1 MKYRHILLLLACLML
16 LGFGC
21 KKEKQPQGTIL
32 AQVGE
37 DKLYEESFKSL
48 FSEEEWASMDSETRK
63 KYVQDW
69 VNLTLLAHESQKAG
83 LDNSLEVKQ
92 KLDFATKKV
101 KANALIADRMADLEI
116 SEDALFAYYRIHRGE
131 FDAKALEY
139 NVQRIYVEDQH
150 KAQQLLAELENGAD
164 FDLMVKHNSQE
175 LLRDKL
181 GHMGFVSPGTQDSL
195 FWDRARELETGAY
208 AMFAADGG
216 WYIIRQI
223 GSRQSDKDLMFDD
236 LRAQIRTRILAE
248 RQQSIYED
256 LLKEIKSKHTDVY
269 YY

>member
-1 MKYRHILLLLACLML
+1 MKLRPILILLTGLML

-21 KKEKQPQGTIL
+21 KKDKQPQGTIL
-32 AQVGE
+32 AQVGD
-37 DKLYEESFKSL
+37 DKLYEESFKSV
-48 FSEEEWASMDSETRK
+48 FSEEEWANMDSATRK
-63 KYVQDW
+63 KYIQDW
-69 VNLTLLAHESQKAG
+69 VNLTLLAQEFQKSG
-83 LDNSLEVKQ
+83 LNNSLEVKQ

-116 SEDALFAYYRIHRGE
+116 SEDALFAYYRIHKGE

-139 NVQRIYVEDQH
+139 NVQRIYLEDQH
-150 KAQQLLAELENGAD
+150 KAQQLLIELQNGAD
-164 FDLMVKHNSQE
+164 FDLLVKHNSQE

-195 FWDRARELETGAY
+195 FWNQARELQTGEY
-208 AMFAADGG
+208 GMFAAEGG

-223 GSRQSDKDLMFDD
+223 GSRESDKDLMFDD
-236 LRAQIRTRILAE
+236 LRAQIRSRILAE

-256 LLKEIKSKHTDVY
+256 LLKQIKSKHTDVY

>member
-1 MKYRHILLLLACLML
+1 MKFRHVPILLACLML
-16 LGFGC
+16 FAGGC

-32 AQVGE
+32 AQVGN
-37 DKLYEESFKSL
+37 DKLYEESFKSV

-63 KYVQDW
+63 KYIQDW
-69 VNLTLLAHESQKAG
+69 VNLTLLAQESQKMG
-83 LDNSLEVKQ
+83 LNNSLEVKQ

-116 SEDALFAYYRIHRGE
+116 SENELFAYYRIHRGE

-150 KAQQLLAELENGAD
+150 KAQQLLTELETGAD

-181 GHMGFVSPGTQDSL
+181 GHIGFVSPGTQDSL
-195 FWDRARELETGAY
+195 FWNQARELETGEF

-216 WYIIRQI
+216 WYIIRQL
-223 GSRQSDKDLMFDD
+223 GSRESDKDLMFDD
-236 LRAQIRTRILAE
+236 LRSQIRTRILAE
-248 RQQSIYED
+248 RQQTIYED